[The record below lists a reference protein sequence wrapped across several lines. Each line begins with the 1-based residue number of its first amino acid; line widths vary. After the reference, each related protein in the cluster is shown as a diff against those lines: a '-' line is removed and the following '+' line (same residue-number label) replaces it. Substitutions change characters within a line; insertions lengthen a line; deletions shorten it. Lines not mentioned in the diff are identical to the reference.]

1 MQTEFSADR
10 RGRSWGNT
18 IANCQLLAGPQ
29 AWFCRERAPFRQPHG
44 GDEDVFGCYLALWGR
59 KFFPFSKKGSLFL
72 DTAAFACYF
81 FKDRATR
88 EVDMARIVRFGI
100 SMEENLLAEFDRLIR
115 KKGYQN
121 RSEAIR
127 DLVRD
132 ALVRDH
138 WESQESEVV
147 GTITLVYDHR
157 KRELSERLLEMQHN
171 HHHTVLSTLHVHLD
185 EDNCLEVLAVRGQ
198 AKELQRLAD
207 QLISQKGVLHGK
219 LTITAVGKIGRENH

>member
-1 MQTEFSADR
+1 
-10 RGRSWGNT
+10 
-18 IANCQLLAGPQ
+18 
-29 AWFCRERAPFRQPHG
+29 
-44 GDEDVFGCYLALWGR
+44 
-59 KFFPFSKKGSLFL
+59 
-72 DTAAFACYF
+72 
-81 FKDRATR
+81 
-88 EVDMARIVRFGI
+88 MARIVRFGI